1 MIASNEQ
8 LGKNSLISRLFKIVN
23 GLSEDRQLILLKQ
36 LLKNNI
42 TNHLF
47 KLIIDMSD
55 YQQHV
60 LLEELEK
67 LPADEMPVRTVSLDE
82 NKVLMRGHTRKACL
96 INVDFSFQNSSFKGH
111 ILDIS
116 LVGVFIETDELLP
129 VEEKIK
135 VAFSLPNHKKPLTL
149 KCMVAWISQNGI
161 GVSFNKLTKHHEKI
175 IKSFVE
181 N

>member
-1 MIASNEQ
+1 MVASNKQ

-60 LLEELEK
+60 LLEEL
-67 LPADEMPVRTVSLDE
+67 
-82 NKVLMRGHTRKACL
+82 
-96 INVDFSFQNSSFKGH
+96 
-111 ILDIS
+111 
-116 LVGVFIETDELLP
+116 
-129 VEEKIK
+129 
-135 VAFSLPNHKKPLTL
+135 
-149 KCMVAWISQNGI
+149 
-161 GVSFNKLTKHHEKI
+161 
-175 IKSFVE
+175 
-181 N
+181 

>member
-1 MIASNEQ
+1 MVASNKQ

-23 GLSEDRQLILLKQ
+23 GLSEDQQLILLKQ

-60 LLEELEK
+60 LLEKLEK

-82 NKVLMRGHTRKACL
+82 NEVLMRGHTRKACL
-96 INVDFSFQNSSFKGH
+96 ISVDFSFQNGSFKGH

-149 KCMVAWISQNGI
+149 TCMVAWIGQNGI

>member
-8 LGKNSLISRLFKIVN
+8 LGNNSLISRLFKIVN
-23 GLSEDRQLILLKQ
+23 GLSEDQQLILLKQ

-42 TNHLF
+42 ANHLF

-60 LLEELEK
+60 LLEELER
-67 LPADEMPVRTVSLDE
+67 LPADEIPVKSVNLDE
-82 NKVLMRGHTRKACL
+82 NEVSMRGYTRKACV
-96 INVDFSFQNSSFKGH
+96 ISVDFSFQNSFFKGH

-116 LVGVFIETDELLP
+116 PVGVFIETGESLP
-129 VEEKIK
+129 VGEIIK
-135 VAFSLPNHKKPLTL
+135 VAFSLPNHPKLLTL
-149 KCMVAWISQNGI
+149 TCIVAWIGQNGF
-161 GVSFNKLTKHHEKI
+161 GVKFKKLTKHHEKI
-175 IKSFVE
+175 IISFVE

>member
-1 MIASNEQ
+1 MVASNEQ
-8 LGKNSLISRLFKIVN
+8 LDKNSLISRLFKIVN
-23 GLSEDRQLILLKQ
+23 GLSEDQQLILFKQ

-42 TNHLF
+42 VNHLF
-47 KLIIDMSD
+47 KLIIDMSN

-82 NKVLMRGHTRKACL
+82 NEVLMRGHTRKACL
-96 INVDFSFQNSSFKGH
+96 ISVDFSFQNSSFKGH

-116 LVGVFIETDELLP
+116 LVGIFIETDELLP
-129 VEEKIK
+129 IEEKIK
-135 VAFSLPNHKKPLTL
+135 VAFSLPNHPKPLTL
-149 KCMVAWISQNGI
+149 TCIVAWIGQNGI
-161 GVSFNKLTKHHEKI
+161 GVKFKKLTKNHDKI

>member
-8 LGKNSLISRLFKIVN
+8 LSKNNLISRLFKIVN
-23 GLSEDRQLILLKQ
+23 GLSEDQQLILLKQ
-36 LLKNNI
+36 LLKDNI

-55 YQQHV
+55 YQRHI

-67 LPADEMPVRTVSLDE
+67 LPADEMSVKTVSLDE
-82 NKVLMRGHTRKACL
+82 DEVSMRGHTRKSCL
-96 INVDFSFQNSSFKGH
+96 INVDFSFQKFSSKGN

-116 LVGVFIETDELLP
+116 LVGVFIETDESLP
-129 VEEKIK
+129 VGEKIK
-135 VAFSLPNHKKPLTL
+135 VSFLLPNHPKPLAL
-149 KCMVAWISQNGI
+149 ACMVAWIGQNGI
-161 GVSFNKLTKHHEKI
+161 GVAFKKLTKHHEKI